1 MGKAPNLPTAS
12 RRVTTLAA
20 DPGFAEFGFAVVRYE
35 DRIDHVLEMG
45 TFSTKPTTQKGLL
58 KTEDQFRRLRET
70 ASRLWS
76 LASHYEVD
84 ALAFESLS
92 IPQQTSKQNA
102 IKIGHPYG
110 ALAMLAVA
118 LDLPCVMMT
127 PQALKKALCGA
138 HNASKE
144 EVEAEVERLFWEHP
158 AVQRFADEYPKTK
171 RNHGWD
177 ALAAYVAS
185 GHSDVMKALKRSA

>member
-1 MGKAPNLPTAS
+1 
-12 RRVTTLAA
+12 VTTLGI
-20 DPGFAEFGFAVVRYE
+20 DPGFAEMGFAIVRYE
-35 DRIDHVLEMG
+35 RGIEHVLEMG
-45 TFSTKPTTQKGLL
+45 AISTKPAKAKGVL
-58 KTEDQFRRLRET
+58 KTEDQFLRLRDT
-70 ASRLWS
+70 NGKLWQ
-76 LASHYEVD
+76 LCDHYDVD

-110 ALAMLAVA
+110 SIAMLAVA
-118 LDLPCVMMT
+118 LDLACVMMT

-138 HNASKE
+138 INASKDDVQAA
-144 EVEAEVERLFWEHP
+144 VEAHFREHP
-158 AVQRFADEYPKTK
+158 AVKRFIETYPRTK

-177 ALAAYVAS
+177 ALAAYMAA